1 MTNNFAE
8 WRSQI
13 QVSNRLHLNHA
24 GVSPM
29 SQTVAA
35 ALQSSLLSQHHDG
48 PLQQYIKMFEAVPT
62 VREMLASLIGV
73 PGDHIGLTRNTSHAM
88 SILANGLSLPPG
100 SEVVVA
106 HDEFPGIVYPWIP
119 LERDGI
125 HLIRIHPAGAT
136 FTAADYIDAFTA
148 NTKVVIVSWVHWC
161 AGCKIDIDQIV
172 RVAKQRGILVICDTI
187 QGLGSIPVDF
197 RAADVDF
204 IIGGSH
210 KWLTCPSGLGYIA
223 ASPSMMRILKPTN
236 IGWNSVENSL
246 DLDTLRPG
254 DLKASAAIIEEGNPS
269 FLTIVGSHAALTELT
284 SEGIDAI
291 GDQVVSLASTIAGEL
306 QARGWTLRCAVQE
319 TGLVCAVPPSSVLR
333 MAARLDSKAI
343 DIAIRAGAIRFSP
356 HAYQTIDDLQ
366 PLFDVI

>member
-1 MTNNFAE
+1 MNNTFAE

-13 QVSNRLHLNHA
+13 QVSKRLHLNHA

-35 ALQSSLLSQHHDG
+35 ALQRSLLSQHNDG
-48 PLQQYIKMFEAVPT
+48 PLQQYIKMFDAVPT

-88 SILANGLSLPPG
+88 SILANGLSLLPG

-106 HDEFPGIVYPWIP
+106 DDEFPGIVYPWIP

-125 HLIRIHPAGAT
+125 HLIRIHPAGET
-136 FTAADYIDAFTA
+136 FTATDYIDAFTA

-161 AGCKIDIDQIV
+161 SGAKIDIDQIV
-172 RVAKQRGILVICDTI
+172 RVAKQRGIFVICDTI

-197 RAADVDF
+197 RASDVDF

-223 ASPSMMRILKPTN
+223 TSPNTMRILKPTN

-254 DLKASAAIIEEGNPS
+254 DLKESAAIVEEGNPS
-269 FLTIVGSHAALTELT
+269 FLTIVGSQAALTELT
-284 SEGIDAI
+284 SHGIDSI
-291 GDQVVSLASTIAGEL
+291 GDQVVSLASTIACEL
-306 QARGWTLRCAVQE
+306 KARGWTLRCSVQE

>member
-1 MTNNFAE
+1 MNNTFAE

-13 QVSNRLHLNHA
+13 QVSKRLHLNHA

-29 SQTVAA
+29 SQSVAEA
-35 ALQSSLLSQHHDG
+35 IHNSLLSQHYDG

-88 SILANGLSLPPG
+88 SILANGLSLLPG

-125 HLIRIHPAGAT
+125 HLKRIHPAGAT
-136 FTAADYIDAFTA
+136 FTANDYIDAFTD
-148 NTKVVIVSWVHWC
+148 NTRVVIVSWVHWC
-161 AGCKIDIDQIV
+161 SGAKIDIDEIV

-197 RAADVDF
+197 RASDVDF

-223 ASPSMMRILKPTN
+223 ASPNTMSILKPTN

-254 DLKASAAIIEEGNPS
+254 NLKASAAIVEEGNPS

-284 SEGIDAI
+284 SHGLDAI

-306 QARGWTLRCAVQE
+306 QARGWTLRCSVQE

-356 HAYQTIDDLQ
+356 HAYQTINDLQ

>member
-1 MTNNFAE
+1 MNNNFAD

-29 SQTVAA
+29 SQSVAEA
-35 ALQSSLLSQHHDG
+35 IQISLLSQHNDG
-48 PLQQYIKMFEAVPT
+48 PLQQYIRMFEAVPT

-88 SILANGLSLPPG
+88 SILANGLQLLPG

-125 HLIRIHPAGAT
+125 HLKRINPAAAT
-136 FTAADYIDAFTA
+136 FTASDYIDAFTD
-148 NTKVVIVSWVHWC
+148 NTRVVIVSWVHWC
-161 AGCKIDIDQIV
+161 SGAKIDIDQIV
-172 RVAKQRGILVICDTI
+172 RVAKQREILVICDTI

-197 RAADVDF
+197 RASDVDF

-223 ASPSMMRILKPTN
+223 ASPTTMSILKPTN
-236 IGWNSVENSL
+236 IGWNSVNNSL

-254 DLKASAAIIEEGNPS
+254 DLKASAAIVEEGNPS
-269 FLTIVGSHAALTELT
+269 FLTIVGSHAALKQLT
-284 SEGIDAI
+284 SHGIDAI
-291 GDQVVSLASTIAGEL
+291 GEQVVSLASTIAREL
-306 QARGWTLRCAVQE
+306 RARGWNLRCATQE

-333 MAARLDSKAI
+333 MAARLDS
-343 DIAIRAGAIRFSP
+343 
-356 HAYQTIDDLQ
+356 
-366 PLFDVI
+366 

>member
-1 MTNNFAE
+1 MTNNFDE

-62 VREMLASLIGV
+62 VREMLASLIGI

-125 HLIRIHPAGAT
+125 HLKRIHPAGAT

-161 AGCKIDIDQIV
+161 TGCKIDIDQIV
-172 RVAKQRGILVICDTI
+172 SSAKQRGILVICDTI

-197 RAADVDF
+197 RASDVDF

-223 ASPSMMRILKPTN
+223 ASPSTMRILKPTN

-269 FLTIVGSHAALTELT
+269 FLTIVGSYAALTELT
-284 SEGIDAI
+284 SQGIVAI

-343 DIAIRAGAIRFSP
+343 DIAIRAGALRFSP